1 MEPYKR
7 PHKLLQL
14 YNRSCTVASGMKTV
28 GHVLSAEAIATAEDR
43 LLNIMEEQY
52 ESLASISD
60 FQNWGLKRS
69 HQGLPAQGAI

>member
-1 MEPYKR
+1 
-7 PHKLLQL
+7 
-14 YNRSCTVASGMKTV
+14 MKTV
-28 GHVLSAEAIATAEDR
+28 GHVLSAEAIAIAEDR